1 MTVEPCPDEAT
12 LLAFVSSE
20 LSEAEVAD
28 VASHLDRCPVCTELV
43 VALTRQRRGPA
54 RRSRY
59 TIRAPIAEG
68 GMGVIL
74 HAVDE
79 QLGRSVALKTV
90 RDNDATAMAR
100 FQREISVT
108 ARLEHPSI
116 VPVYDGGR
124 LEDGTPFYVMRRV
137 AGKEL
142 EVCLREAASLNDR
155 LELVPAYIDL
165 VGAVAYAHAEGIIH
179 RDLKPRNV
187 LVGDYGE
194 TVVLDWGL
202 AKGVDETTESTSTV
216 NLEGLD
222 DGADLTQAGTVIG
235 TRGYVAPE
243 VRRGKPA
250 STRSDVYSLGVIL
263 RRLLTGEHVL
273 EMEGRAFDPGSAP
286 GDLAAIARRACARTA
301 QDRYADAGALV
312 RDLRRF
318 QAGRLVEA
326 RHYGWVDR
334 VVRFVRRN
342 LAVVGTVGLAT
353 SIVITTTAWTL
364 SRVTTARDEARSA
377 LEFARTAE
385 ARATE
390 EKESAEALIDF
401 ALLDLSEEL
410 RAAGR
415 SDALARIAERVDEYY
430 ERRADTE
437 TGGRALRQARAVMIE
452 AGILTQRGKWDAAE
466 ARWLDVGTLL
476 ERARTSPEVAA
487 EAERLQVRVLAERAR
502 VSTNAGRTEEGIAM
516 AGEAVAM
523 ARQLP
528 PSPETSLVLGDALL
542 HQVEIY
548 SYAGDDDTAG
558 RAALEAT
565 QLAVQ
570 QTQDPNGRL
579 IALAARANSFLGRR
593 SISTANFDDARTQ
606 LLRAIELA
614 EDYRRLRPN
623 NVGTLELLA
632 TDRYQLGQL
641 EASIADLDAALPH
654 LGEAARNFDIV
665 RTLRPDN
672 VFTALKLSDARTSLA
687 AVLLE
692 RGAAARAEVVLLED
706 VEELS
711 ALHDAS
717 PSLAQVTESL
727 GFAEV
732 TLARTLAKLDRSADA
747 GRMFERGLERL
758 SELSSDEMNPGSK
771 SRLAYATLLAAWF
784 YIESQQPERALPAL
798 RSVRKLRVELAGD
811 DLGASEGLGVA
822 EVDVRMG
829 LAHAQLGEREKARQ
843 RLRLALAA
851 LARAKDA
858 NLPRDVRDVVLRGC
872 EELANAIGARKE
884 LPAG

>member
-142 EVCLREAASLNDR
+142 EVCLRESASLNDR

-334 VVRFVRRN
+334 VVRFVR
-342 LAVVGTVGLAT
+342 
-353 SIVITTTAWTL
+353 
-364 SRVTTARDEARSA
+364 
-377 LEFARTAE
+377 
-385 ARATE
+385 
-390 EKESAEALIDF
+390 
-401 ALLDLSEEL
+401 
-410 RAAGR
+410 
-415 SDALARIAERVDEYY
+415 
-430 ERRADTE
+430 
-437 TGGRALRQARAVMIE
+437 
-452 AGILTQRGKWDAAE
+452 
-466 ARWLDVGTLL
+466 
-476 ERARTSPEVAA
+476 
-487 EAERLQVRVLAERAR
+487 
-502 VSTNAGRTEEGIAM
+502 
-516 AGEAVAM
+516 
-523 ARQLP
+523 
-528 PSPETSLVLGDALL
+528 
-542 HQVEIY
+542 
-548 SYAGDDDTAG
+548 
-558 RAALEAT
+558 
-565 QLAVQ
+565 
-570 QTQDPNGRL
+570 
-579 IALAARANSFLGRR
+579 
-593 SISTANFDDARTQ
+593 
-606 LLRAIELA
+606 
-614 EDYRRLRPN
+614 
-623 NVGTLELLA
+623 
-632 TDRYQLGQL
+632 
-641 EASIADLDAALPH
+641 
-654 LGEAARNFDIV
+654 
-665 RTLRPDN
+665 
-672 VFTALKLSDARTSLA
+672 
-687 AVLLE
+687 
-692 RGAAARAEVVLLED
+692 
-706 VEELS
+706 
-711 ALHDAS
+711 
-717 PSLAQVTESL
+717 
-727 GFAEV
+727 
-732 TLARTLAKLDRSADA
+732 
-747 GRMFERGLERL
+747 
-758 SELSSDEMNPGSK
+758 
-771 SRLAYATLLAAWF
+771 
-784 YIESQQPERALPAL
+784 
-798 RSVRKLRVELAGD
+798 
-811 DLGASEGLGVA
+811 
-822 EVDVRMG
+822 
-829 LAHAQLGEREKARQ
+829 
-843 RLRLALAA
+843 
-851 LARAKDA
+851 
-858 NLPRDVRDVVLRGC
+858 
-872 EELANAIGARKE
+872 
-884 LPAG
+884 